1 MSRYEQQ
8 SFIDYAGVDA
18 KIRSVREKLK
28 RPLTY
33 SEKVLYGHLDNV
45 EEADIRRGQSYLKL
59 RPTRIA
65 CQDATAQM
73 ALIQFMSANLDAVAV
88 PTTVHCDHLVV
99 AKEGSEPDLVMANS
113 TNLEVYNFLQQV
125 CKMYG
130 AGFWRPGA
138 GIIHQIVLEN
148 YAYPGGLMI
157 GTDSHTPNAGGLGM
171 AAIGVGGADA
181 VDVMA
186 GLAWELKTPKV
197 IGVNLTGKLSGWA
210 SPKDV
215 ILKLAGDLTVKGAT
229 GAIIE
234 YFGDGVHSLSATGMA
249 TICNMGAETGATTS
263 IFPYTSSMAAYLDA
277 TDRSYL
283 KSEADHWTQNLS
295 ADAGAEYDQVIN
307 INLSELEPFING
319 PATPDLATPTSAFK
333 KEVERNTWPK
343 RVSAGLIGSC
353 TNSSFEDMSRAAALA
368 KQAID
373 AGLKPKAPL
382 YLSPGSEQTRATLED
397 SGVLSIFEDAGA
409 TLLAN
414 ACGPCCGSWD
424 RQDMEKGVENSIVTS
439 YNRNFTGRLDS
450 NPATS
455 IFLASPE
462 TVIAKAFAGTLD
474 FDPATDSIN
483 TTDGPFTFQPPRP
496 GILPPKGYISADH
509 VYSAPPSDRSS
520 VTVDVSL
527 TSDRIQRL
535 EPFKPW
541 NGKDLV
547 DLPILIKV
555 EGKCTTDHITPA
567 GPWFRYRGHLENI
580 SNNTLIGA
588 VNAANKKVNQVKNVF
603 TGEISGVPDTAKDY
617 KQRNQQWVVIADH
630 NYGEGSSREHAALQ
644 PRFLNGVAIIAKSF
658 ARIHESNLKKQ
669 GMLPLTF
676 NDLTDYDRIEAEDRV
691 SLVGLSDFRP
701 GRSITMLVKRSDGST
716 WQTKL
721 DHTFN
726 EEQIEYFKAGSALN
740 LMAQMT
746 QQQRGSTQSI

>member
-1 MSRYEQQ
+1 MR
-8 SFIDYAGVDA
+8 
-18 KIRSVREKLK
+18 
-28 RPLTY
+28 
-33 SEKVLYGHLDNV
+33 
-45 EEADIRRGQSYLKL
+45 SYLKL

-73 ALIQFMSANLDAVAV
+73 ALIQFMSANLDTVAV

-99 AKEGSEPDLVMANS
+99 AKEGNEPDLAMANS
-113 TNLEVYNFLQQV
+113 TNLEEYDFLQKV
-125 CKMYG
+125 CKRYG

-157 GTDSHTPNAGGLGM
+157 GTGGLGM

-295 ADAGAEYDQVIN
+295 ADVGAEYDQVIN

-414 ACGPCCGSWD
+414 ACGPCCCSWD

-474 FDPATDSIN
+474 FDPATDSMN
-483 TTDGPFTFQPPRP
+483 TTDGPFTFQPPRA
-496 GILPPKGYISADH
+496 GILPSKGYISADH

-658 ARIHESNLKKQ
+658 AGIHESNLKKQ

-676 NDLTDYDRIEAEDRV
+676 NDLADYDRIEAEDRI

-740 LMAQMT
+740 LMA
-746 QQQRGSTQSI
+746 